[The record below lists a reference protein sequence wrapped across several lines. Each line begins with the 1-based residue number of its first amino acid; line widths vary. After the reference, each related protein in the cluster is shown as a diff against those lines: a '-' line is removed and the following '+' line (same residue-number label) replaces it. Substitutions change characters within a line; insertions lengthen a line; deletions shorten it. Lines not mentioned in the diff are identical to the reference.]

1 MAVVDFR
8 LYLVTDRH
16 QTAGRPLLSV
26 LDLATRAGVR
36 AVQLRERDLGTRELL
51 ALAEPIQRTLAVQ
64 GAKLLIN
71 DRVDLAM
78 ALPSSGVHLRE
89 TSLPPAVVR
98 RMLAS
103 DQLLGVSVHSVDGAR
118 AAEDQGADFV
128 VLGPVYETPSKRE
141 FGAPLGLRV
150 LESAASRV
158 CIPIFGIGGVTAA
171 RAREM
176 RRAGAYGAAVISA
189 VLAAD
194 DIASATREL
203 LDATT

>member
-1 MAVVDFR
+1 M
-8 LYLVTDRH
+8 
-16 QTAGRPLLSV
+16 
-26 LDLATRAGVR
+26 
-36 AVQLRERDLGTRELL
+36 RERDLGTRELL